1 MRTLKIHIKR
11 SHPDYREALRQ
22 MQISKNLYNQANFIA
37 RQTYFHYCGKK
48 YTLTNNK
55 TLDDWILGNNYNGN
69 MNSLSRLRKP
79 LTQYVR
85 INSKIAQAILRNL
98 ANNWQSFFSS
108 KKANFPRYKKK
119 QYGLV
124 PYSIQAIS
132 RRSLRDG
139 IIKPSG
145 FKRGIQLPK
154 WFDPNSTQACC
165 LICKNG
171 QIWLLIIYNETQKI
185 QIKQSNTIAA
195 IDFGVDALIAM
206 AYSDN
211 SSPIVVK
218 DRRIKTWNQLWNKTV
233 ALRKQGH
240 KHYWGKFLDS
250 ITAKRNLRIEQ
261 VINRT
266 ANIVVSELVKHKISK
281 LILGKNDG
289 WKQNVNIGKRNNQ
302 TFVQI
307 PFAKL
312 INNIT
317 YKARSIGINVVT
329 QEESY
334 TSKASFVSLDPIP
347 VFDVDNSNIKY
358 KFSGKRKH
366 RGMYEDGNTRIHADI
381 NAAFNIM
388 RKNQENEA
396 IKIWGGKTNIQPL
409 GIKLYS

>member
-22 MQISKNLYNQANFIA
+22 MQVSKNLYNQANFLA
-37 RQTYFHYCGKK
+37 RQTYFHYCSRK
-48 YTLTNNK
+48 YTLTNNE
-55 TLDDWILGNNYNGN
+55 TLNGWILNNNYNGN
-69 MNSLSRLRKP
+69 MNSFNELRKP

-85 INSKIAQAILRNL
+85 INSKVAQAILRNL
-98 ANNWQSFFSS
+98 ANNWQSFFSA
-108 KKANFPRYKKK
+108 KKANLPKYKKE
-119 QYGLV
+119 QYNLV
-124 PYSIQAIS
+124 PYSIQAVS
-132 RRSLRDG
+132 RKSLRNG
-139 IIKPSG
+139 IIKPAG
-145 FKRGIQLPK
+145 FKHGIQLPK
-154 WFDPNSTQACC
+154 WFDPNSVQACR
-165 LICKNG
+165 LTLKNG
-171 QIWLLIIYNETQKI
+171 QVWLSVVYNETPKA
-185 QIKQSNTIAA
+185 QIKQGDTIAA

-211 SSPIVVK
+211 SSPIIVK
-218 DRRIKTWNQLWNKTV
+218 DKRIKTWNQLWNKTI
-233 ALRKQGH
+233 ALRKSNNR
-240 KHYWGKFLDS
+240 HYWGRFLDS

-266 ANIVVSELVKHKISK
+266 ANIVVSELTKHNVSK
-281 LILGKNDG
+281 LILGKNNG
-289 WKQNVNIGKRNNQ
+289 WKQNINIGKRNNQ

-317 YKARSIGINVVT
+317 YKARSVGINVVT

-347 VFDVDNSNIKY
+347 VFDAENPNRKY

-366 RGMYEDGNTRIHADI
+366 RGMYEDGNAEIHADI

-388 RKNQENEA
+388 RKNQENDA

>member
-11 SHPDYREALRQ
+11 SHPDYSEALRQ

-48 YTLTNNK
+48 YTLTDNK
-55 TLDDWILGNNYNGN
+55 VLDDWILSNNYNGD

-79 LTQYVR
+79 LTQHVK
-85 INSKIAQAILRNL
+85 INSKVAQAILRNL

-108 KKANFPRYKKK
+108 KKAYIPKYKKE
-119 QYGLV
+119 QYNLV
-124 PYSIQAIS
+124 PYGIQAIS
-132 RRSLRDG
+132 RKSLRNG
-139 IIKPSG
+139 IIKPAG
-145 FKRGIQLPK
+145 FKHGIQLPER
-154 WFDPNSTQACC
+154 FDPNSTRACS
-165 LICKNG
+165 LTCKNG
-171 QIWLLIIYNETQKI
+171 QIWLSVIYNEISKTQV
-185 QIKQSNTIAA
+185 KQGNTIAA

-211 SSPIVVK
+211 SSPIIVK
-218 DRRIKTWNQLWNKTV
+218 DKRIKTWNQLWNKIV
-233 ALRKQGH
+233 ALNKSNN
-240 KHYWGKFLDS
+240 KHYWSKFLDS

-261 VINRT
+261 IINRT
-266 ANIVVSELVKHKISK
+266 ANIVVSELMKHNVNK
-281 LILGKNDG
+281 LILGKNEG
-289 WKQNVNIGKRNNQ
+289 WKQNVNMGKRNNQ

-307 PFAKL
+307 PFVKL
-312 INNIT
+312 IDNIT
-317 YKARSIGINVVT
+317 YKARSVGINVVT

-334 TSKASFVSLDPIP
+334 TSKASFVSFDSIP
-347 VFDVDNSNIKY
+347 VFDAENPNRKY

-366 RGMYEDGNTRIHADI
+366 RGVYEDGNTKIHADI

-388 RKNQENEA
+388 RKRQENEA